1 MNADNLICLHLPRF
15 LIERHHTISSFQ
27 LIHSFCL
34 CLASSN
40 ERMRCK
46 TAKFDHHGQDDLRAI
61 LDSILIKSVII
72 VIQSFTYVN
81 QVELSQIKSLSF
93 ANF

>member
-1 MNADNLICLHLPRF
+1 MDADNFICLHLPRF
-15 LIERHHTISSFQ
+15 LIERHHPISSFE
-27 LIHSFCL
+27 LIHSLRL
-34 CLASSN
+34 CLANSN

-61 LDSILIKSVII
+61 LNSILIEGVFI

-81 QVELSQIKSLSF
+81 QVELSQIKSLPF
-93 ANF
+93 ANL